1 MKIFNI
7 IMSNEL
13 SKKQLNYNKAI
24 KKTYK
29 QSIISKIL
37 MRNIKILMK
46 TQLKLIMFWN
56 NRILRKNSSNNL
68 LLL

>member
-1 MKIFNI
+1 
-7 IMSNEL
+7 MSNEL